1 MQNTKKNKKEDHK
14 LNIAIAICFLIFAVI
29 IIYIFVKSN
38 DDNKTT
44 QTSTDMFTDEEKAEV
59 NTVEKTEVKL
69 DGVGFTMTA
78 GNYVCGID
86 FPPGEY
92 DIQATKGQGN
102 VFGTNGLN
110 EIMAKETD
118 TFTID
123 NYNGSTFVLGDI
135 LSITST
141 LKITFGSNAAEIEN
155 YTGREKT
162 KNTYKLETGNYLV
175 GTDLPSG
182 TYNIVCT
189 SGSGNIY
196 SDSSTFMLNETMSA
210 ENADSMSSYDDFYIQ
225 KYNNAI
231 LEDGTILSLS
241 GIDVKLT
248 LTQPVDNND

>member
-1 MQNTKKNKKEDHK
+1 MQNTKNSKKEDYK
-14 LNIAIAICFLIFAVI
+14 LNIAIAICFLVFAVI

-38 DDNKTT
+38 EGNKPT
-44 QTSTDMFTDEEKAEV
+44 QASTDMFTDGK
-59 NTVEKTEVKL
+59 NTEVKL
-69 DGVGFTMTA
+69 DGIGFTMTA
-78 GNYVCGID
+78 GNYICGID
-86 FPPGEY
+86 FPPGQY

-102 VFGTNGLN
+102 VFATNGLN
-110 EIMAKETD
+110 EIMAKENDDFAID
-118 TFTID
+118 T
-123 NYNGSTFVLGDI
+123 YNGSTFALGDI

-162 KNTYKLETGNYLV
+162 KNTFKLETGNYLV

-196 SDSSTFMLNETMSA
+196 SDSSTFTLNETMSA
-210 ENADSMSSYDDFYIQ
+210 ENANSMSSYDDLYIK

-248 LTQPVDNND
+248 LTQPVDNQEQDN